1 MKPSL
6 KGFFLALVPLLAG
19 VLLSVLIFN
28 QGQPLTMYQL
38 QFDLSSLLWLAGAL
52 LTAWLLSLWLVRRL
66 AARRFGQ
73 HLSQQQHEQDEAHRR
88 FLRRL
93 DHEMKN
99 PLTALRALLANLEAA
114 DLPDERRTLVHD
126 AHRQAQRLSRLG
138 GDLRKLAELDD
149 RPLEWQ
155 PVDMPEL
162 LNEVVESMLAQPE
175 YSGRQLK
182 CSIAEVPWRLPP
194 VTGDRDLLLLAFYNL
209 VSNAL
214 KFSRAEDV
222 VEVRAAEAERTVVV
236 EVADNGPGIEPDDL
250 PRVFEELFRGANAR
264 GSEGS
269 GLGLALVQRVV
280 ALHGGEVSVQSRRD
294 GQRGAL
300 FTVRLPLAGDVT
312 KR

>member
-6 KGFFLALVPLLAG
+6 KGFFLAFVPLLAG

-28 QGQPLTMYQL
+28 QGQPLTVYQL
-38 QFDLSSLLWLAGAL
+38 QFDLSSLMWLAGAL

-66 AARRFGQ
+66 AARGFEQR
-73 HLSQQQHEQDEAHRR
+73 LSQQQREQDEAHRR

-114 DLPDERRTLVHD
+114 ALPEERRALAQD
-126 AHRQAQRLSRLG
+126 AHRQAERLSRLG

-149 RPLEWQ
+149 RPLEWGL
-155 PVDMPEL
+155 VDMPEL
-162 LNEVVESMLAQPE
+162 LNEVVESMLGQPE
-175 YSGRQLK
+175 YAGRQLK

-300 FTVRLPLAGDVT
+300 FTVRLPLAGVVT

>member
-6 KGFFLALVPLLAG
+6 KGFFLAFVPLLAG
-19 VLLSVLIFN
+19 VLLSVMIFN
-28 QGQPLTMYQL
+28 RGQPLTVYQL

-66 AARRFGQ
+66 AARRFEQ
-73 HLSQQQHEQDEAHRR
+73 RLSQQQREQDEAHRR

-114 DLPDERRTLVHD
+114 ALPDERRVLAHD

-149 RPLEWQ
+149 RPLEWE

-175 YSGRQLK
+175 YAGRQLK

-300 FTVRLPLAGDVT
+300 FTVRLPLAGVVT

>member
-6 KGFFLALVPLLAG
+6 KGFFLAFVPLLAG

-28 QGQPLTMYQL
+28 QGQPPTVYQL
-38 QFDLSSLLWLAGAL
+38 QFDLSSLMWLAGAL

-66 AARRFGQ
+66 SARGFEQR
-73 HLSQQQHEQDEAHRR
+73 LNQQQREQDEAHRR

-114 DLPDERRTLVHD
+114 ALPEERRALAQD
-126 AHRQAQRLSRLG
+126 AHRQAERLSRLG

-149 RPLEWQ
+149 RPLEWG

-162 LNEVVESMLAQPE
+162 LNEVVDSMLGQPE
-175 YSGRQLK
+175 HAGRQLK
-182 CSIAEVPWRLPP
+182 CSIAEVPWRLPL

-222 VEVRAAEAERTVVV
+222 VEVRAAEADRAVVV

-300 FTVRLPLAGDVT
+300 FTVRLPLAGAVT

>member
-6 KGFFLALVPLLAG
+6 KGFFLAFVPLLAG

-28 QGQPLTMYQL
+28 QGQPLTVYQL
-38 QFDLSSLLWLAGAL
+38 QFDLSSLMWLAGAL

-66 AARRFGQ
+66 AARGFEQR
-73 HLSQQQHEQDEAHRR
+73 LSQQQREQDEAHRR

-114 DLPDERRTLVHD
+114 ALPEERRALAQD
-126 AHRQAQRLSRLG
+126 AHRQAERLSRLG

-149 RPLEWQ
+149 RPLEWGL
-155 PVDMPEL
+155 VDMPEL
-162 LNEVVESMLAQPE
+162 LNEVVESMLGQPE
-175 YSGRQLK
+175 YAGRQLK

-300 FTVRLPLAGDVT
+300 FTVRLPLAGAVT

>member
-1 MKPSL
+1 MKPSVKDFL
-6 KGFFLALVPLLAG
+6 LALIPLLAG
-19 VLLSVLIFN
+19 VILSVVIFSWM
-28 QGQPLTMYQL
+28 QPLTVYQL
-38 QFDLSSLLWLAGAL
+38 QFDLSSLAWLTGSL
-52 LTAWLLSLWLVRRL
+52 LTAWLMSLWLVRGL
-66 AARRFGQ
+66 AARRFERR
-73 HLSQQQHEQDEAHRR
+73 LAQQQHEQDEAHRR

-99 PLTALRALLANLEAA
+99 PLTALRALLANLEDAA
-114 DLPDERRTLVHD
+114 LLEERRALAQD

-138 GDLRKLAELDD
+138 GDLRKLAELDG
-149 RPLEWQ
+149 RPLEQ
-155 PVDMPEL
+155 EPVDIPDL
-162 LNEVVESMLAQPE
+162 LNEVVESMLGQPE
-175 YSGRQLK
+175 YAGRQLK

-214 KFSRAEDV
+214 KFSRQEDM
-222 VEVRAAEAERTVVV
+222 VEVRAAEADRVVV
-236 EVADNGPGIEPDDL
+236 IEVADNGPGIEPDDL

-264 GSEGS
+264 GSDGS
-269 GLGLALVQRVV
+269 GLGLALVQRVI

-300 FTVRLPLAGDVT
+300 FTVHLPLAGGVT

>member
-6 KGFFLALVPLLAG
+6 KGFFLAFVPLLAG

-28 QGQPLTMYQL
+28 QGQPLTVYQL
-38 QFDLSSLLWLAGAL
+38 QFDLSSLMWLAGAL

-66 AARRFGQ
+66 AARRFEQ
-73 HLSQQQHEQDEAHRR
+73 RLSQQQREQDEAHRR

-114 DLPDERRTLVHD
+114 ALPEERRALAQD
-126 AHRQAQRLSRLG
+126 AHRQAERLSRLG

-149 RPLEWQ
+149 RPLEWGL
-155 PVDMPEL
+155 VDMPEL
-162 LNEVVESMLAQPE
+162 LNEVVESMLGQPE
-175 YSGRQLK
+175 YAGRQLK

-300 FTVRLPLAGDVT
+300 FTVRLPLAGAVT

>member
-6 KGFFLALVPLLAG
+6 KGFFLAFVPLLAG
-19 VLLSVLIFN
+19 VLLSVFVFN
-28 QGQPLTMYQL
+28 QGQPLTVFQL
-38 QFDLSSLLWLAGAL
+38 QFDLSSLMWLAGAL
-52 LTAWLLSLWLVRRL
+52 LTAWLLSLRLVQRL
-66 AARRFGQ
+66 VARGFEQR
-73 HLSQQQHEQDEAHRR
+73 LSQQQREQDEAHRR

-99 PLTALRALLANLEAA
+99 PLTALRALLANLETAV
-114 DLPDERRTLVHD
+114 LPEERRALAQD
-126 AHRQAQRLSRLG
+126 AHRQAERLSRLS

-149 RPLEWQ
+149 RPLEQ
-155 PVDMPEL
+155 EPVDIPEL
-162 LNEVVESMLAQPE
+162 LNEVVESMHGQPE
-175 YSGRQLK
+175 YAGRQLK
-182 CSIAEVPWRLPP
+182 CSITEVPWRLPP
-194 VTGDRDLLLLAFYNL
+194 ITGDRDLLLLAFYNL

-222 VEVRAAEAERTVVV
+222 VEVRAVEADRAVVV
-236 EVADNGPGIEPDDL
+236 EVADNGPGIDPDDL

-300 FTVRLPLAGDVT
+300 FTVRLPLTGIVT

>member
-1 MKPSL
+1 
-6 KGFFLALVPLLAG
+6 
-19 VLLSVLIFN
+19 LLSVMIFN
-28 QGQPLTMYQL
+28 RGQPLTVYQL

-66 AARRFGQ
+66 AARRFEQ
-73 HLSQQQHEQDEAHRR
+73 RLSQQQREQDEAHRR
-88 FLRRL
+88 VLRRL

-114 DLPDERRTLVHD
+114 ALPDERRALAHD

-138 GDLRKLAELDD
+138 GDLRKLAELDE

-264 GSEGS
+264 GSAGS

>member
-6 KGFFLALVPLLAG
+6 KGFFLAFVPLLAG

-28 QGQPLTMYQL
+28 QGQPLTVYQL
-38 QFDLSSLLWLAGAL
+38 QFDLSSLMWLAGAL

-66 AARRFGQ
+66 AARGFEQR
-73 HLSQQQHEQDEAHRR
+73 LSQQQREQDEAHRR

-114 DLPDERRTLVHD
+114 ALPEERRALAQD
-126 AHRQAQRLSRLG
+126 AHRQAERLSRLG

-149 RPLEWQ
+149 RPLEWGL
-155 PVDMPEL
+155 VDMPEL
-162 LNEVVESMLAQPE
+162 LNEVVESMLGQPE
-175 YSGRQLK
+175 YAGRQLK

-280 ALHGGEVSVQSRRD
+280 ALHGGEVNVQSRRD

-300 FTVRLPLAGDVT
+300 FTVRLPLAGVVT